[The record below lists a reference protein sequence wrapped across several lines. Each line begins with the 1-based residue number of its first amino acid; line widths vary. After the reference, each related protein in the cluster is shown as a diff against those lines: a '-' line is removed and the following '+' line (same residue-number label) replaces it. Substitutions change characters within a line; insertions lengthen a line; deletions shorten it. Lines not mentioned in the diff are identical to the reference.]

1 MNAVSGAVGRWVRLL
16 ARPERLRVAVATV
29 GVLVL
34 SAIASVV
41 VVAEGFSGDTD
52 AVPLGDAERAAM
64 IEAATSCPDLT
75 PARLAGQIMATTR
88 FEATKEGGIAGLTA
102 AEWEIWK
109 PSDDAM
115 SSDDSASILALAH
128 LTCDLIGRLRRD
140 GFAGDL
146 WPLAVAAFA
155 TSLDRVRTAAGV
167 PADVAD
173 FVNRVATYAA
183 WYGQRLPGG
192 AGGASTG
199 PDASP
204 TTSASTSASASASAS
219 VSASA
224 SASPTPGQ
232 TPSATP
238 STTPSASRPTT
249 PSVSRPTGIS
259 AGGTGRIRG
268 LATGRC
274 VDSNAVPAVSL
285 NGTPSGGH
293 AFSSVCDTRSSQQ
306 WREGPP
312 LDRDEPGEQNY
323 RLLNQQT
330 GFCLDS
336 NRDGMVYTLPCLNPN
351 SHQLWQRVPVTTG
364 STSAVAYHNRA
375 SGRCLSLEPSTSTL
389 RTLPCPTD
397 GRWPN
402 TLLFQ
407 RVP

>member
-1 MNAVSGAVGRWVRLL
+1 M
-16 ARPERLRVAVATV
+16 AVATV

-34 SAIASVV
+34 SAITSVV
-41 VVAEGFSGDTD
+41 VVAEGSSGNTD
-52 AVPLGDAERAAM
+52 AVPLGDAERAAL

-155 TSLDRVRTAAGV
+155 TSLDRVRTSAGV

-173 FVNRVATYAA
+173 FVNQVATYAA

-192 AGGASTG
+192 AGGPSTG

-204 TTSASTSASASASAS
+204 STSTSTSAP
-219 VSASA
+219 A

-238 STTPSASRPTT
+238 SITPSTTPSASQPTT
-249 PSVSRPTGIS
+249 PPAGRPTGIS

-274 VDSNAVPAVSL
+274 VDSDSVPAVSL
-285 NGTPSGGH
+285 NGTPMGGH
-293 AFSSVCDTRSSQQ
+293 AFSSACDTRSSQQ

-336 NRDGMVYTLPCLNPN
+336 NRDGAVYTLPCLNPD
-351 SHQLWQRVPVTTG
+351 SHQLWQRVPVTTA

-375 SGRCLSLEPSTSTL
+375 SGRCLSLEPTGSTL
-389 RTLPCPTD
+389 RTVPCPTD

-402 TLLFQ
+402 TMLFQ